1 MLEDCYNYPL
11 DRVKR
16 SWCQHKPKFSTPADQ
31 PVWPGDDRLPRG
43 VRWRS
48 AWLDRGEQ
56 IFGSK
61 HNQRFLNILPAVNL
75 TVKNLWKNF
84 PLLQFSRT
92 LKDDIY
98 CIFFFFLPF
107 FYWFNQIV
115 RIYVS
120 KTPDCLFSLSSL
132 RWPQTWASSSGATL
146 VTSTCLCIYPI
157 IYFARSLDGRVW
169 RYPSSVPAGLRNWSE
184 DTFLPPGWK
193 AIMVLEISQDNQLKI
208 DFINQLDKHF
218 ILYPIL
224 QCILELQHFQR
235 LKIWSTFGSL

>member
-75 TVKNLWKNF
+75 TVENLWKNF
-84 PLLQFSRT
+84 PPLQFSRT
-92 LKDDIY
+92 LKDNIY
-98 CIFFFFLPF
+98 CIFFNFFLNLF
-107 FYWFNQIV
+107 LLIQ
-115 RIYVS
+115 
-120 KTPDCLFSLSSL
+120 PDCENICLQNSRLPLQLVLPQVATNMGIVIRCYLGDFNMPLYLPYYLFCQESGWTSLTLPELS
-132 RWPQTWASSSGATL
+132 ASWSKELVRRYLPATRL
-146 VTSTCLCIYPI
+146 ESHHGV
-157 IYFARSLDGRVW
+157 
-169 RYPSSVPAGLRNWSE
+169 RNKSRQPVKNR
-184 DTFLPPGWK
+184 F
-193 AIMVLEISQDNQLKI
+193 
-208 DFINQLDKHF
+208 
-218 ILYPIL
+218 Y
-224 QCILELQHFQR
+224 
-235 LKIWSTFGSL
+235 